1 MSRTLY
7 VGNLP
12 LSTTAEALAVKF
24 GICGTVVSVKIVT
37 DEETGRLKGIAFVEM
52 ANSSEAQT
60 AIDKLNLSNY
70 DGRLMS
76 VNKLRAAAVS

>member
-12 LSTTAEALAVKF
+12 LSATRESLADKF
-24 GICGTVVSVKIVT
+24 ASCGTVVSVRLLT
-37 DEETGRLKGIAFVEM
+37 EASTGLSKGTAFVEM
-52 ANSSEAQT
+52 ANAADAQS
-60 AIDKLNLSNY
+60 AIERLNLSSY

-76 VNKLRAAAVS
+76 VNWIRAAASS